1 LILPEYIFVLRNYLK
16 KPIFRANSYDLK
28 KLERSLSLTSVIAIS
43 IGGMLGSGIFVLPG
57 LAAAKTGSSVW
68 LAYLL
73 AAVCI
78 LPAALSKSELATAM
92 PSSGGTYVYIER
104 AFGPIFGTIAGIGLW
119 LSLLLKSAF
128 ALVGFGAYLSI
139 LVNIEV
145 GLTKYIALI
154 FLLVILFLNILGV
167 KKVGRVQLVIVSM
180 SIITLSLILIFG
192 LPKVSPALLDPFLSK
207 GNMGLISTIAFVYI
221 SYAGVTKVAAIA
233 GEIKNPSKN
242 LPRAMILSL
251 FIMMTIYVFVAFVLV
266 GNIPIGELKT
276 DIKPIYTIANLL
288 GGSFIGYIAAG
299 IGIVT
304 LISMANSGV
313 LAASRFPFAMAID
326 KLLPDFMGKIHSK
339 YLTPVVTIIMTCVAM
354 GLVIIFLDVEKIAK
368 LASAFMVMMFILVN
382 ASVIVLRETS
392 AQWYNPPFRSPLYP
406 FVQLFGI
413 ISGVVLLVFLGLGPF
428 MAVVGIF
435 TIGIVIYFF
444 FGKNATRTGILRKY
458 GHRPA
463 MYLFYKKK
471 DKDKIRYRNNQQN
484 KVQNLDGKLVSDAG
498 VVVPLLGNEKSP
510 EMLLEIAAAIN
521 KRDKIQAV
529 NVTEVPNQTFL
540 DAFSEIDPHITSLER
555 RIERLAESK
564 DIIIDF
570 EVVVTHEMSDTI
582 HELSD
587 QTHCDWL
594 VMGWNGRAHS
604 GILVSNPIGWLV
616 THINSDFALFK
627 DEGVRYISKVL
638 LALRPGRKDKNFIAV
653 ADRICQFYNASL
665 TLLHVVPE
673 TTNKTTIAD
682 IEQNSKNLLLKVDTK
697 TDVHILKDDD
707 SVTAISKESASYDL
721 LILGTPQKDNW
732 LSVLFGTGKDKYA
745 EKSACSVLRLTMK
758 DV

>member
-1 LILPEYIFVLRNYLK
+1 M
-16 KPIFRANSYDLK
+16 K

-266 GNIPIGELKT
+266 GNIPMGELKT

-326 KLLPDFMGKIHSK
+326 KLLPEFMGKIHSK

-382 ASVIVLRETS
+382 ACVIVLRETS

-413 ISGVVLLVFLGLGPF
+413 VSGVVLLVFLGLGPF

-435 TIGIVIYFF
+435 AIGIVIYFYY
-444 FGKNATRTGILRKY
+444 GKNATRTGILRKY

-471 DKDKIRYRNNQQN
+471 EEDKIRYRNNQQN
-484 KVQNLDGKLVSDAG
+484 EVQSLDGNLVSDAG
-498 VVVPLLGNEKSP
+498 AVVPLLGNEKSP

-555 RIERLAESK
+555 RIKRLAESK

-570 EVVVTHEMSDTI
+570 EAVVTHEMSDTI

-665 TLLHVVPE
+665 TLLHVVPV
-673 TTNKTTIAD
+673 TTDKTTIAD
-682 IEQNSKNLLLKVDTK
+682 MEQNSKNLLLKVDTK
-697 TDVHILKDDD
+697 TDVHIIKDDD

-758 DV
+758 NV

>member
-1 LILPEYIFVLRNYLK
+1 MR
-16 KPIFRANSYDLK
+16 

-57 LAAAKTGSSVW
+57 LAAAKTGSSLW

-73 AAVCI
+73 AALCI

-104 AFGPIFGTIAGIGLW
+104 AFGPFFGTIAGIGLW
-119 LSLLLKSAF
+119 LSLLLKSSF

-139 LVNIEV
+139 LVNIEN
-145 GLTKYIALI
+145 GLTKYIALV
-154 FLLVILFLNILGV
+154 FLLIILFLNIFGV
-167 KKVGRVQLVIVSM
+167 KKVGKVQIVIVSI
-180 SIITLSLILIFG
+180 SVITLGLILVFG
-192 LPKVSPALLDPFLSK
+192 LPKVSPALLEPFMLK
-207 GNMGLISTIAFVYI
+207 GNMGLVSTVAFVYI

-242 LPRAMILSL
+242 LPRAMIFSL
-251 FIMMTIYVFVAFVLV
+251 IIMATIYVFVAFVLV
-266 GNIPIGELKT
+266 GNIPMEALER
-276 DIKPIYTIANLL
+276 DIRPIYTIANLL
-288 GGSFIGYIAAG
+288 GGTYVGYIAAG
-299 IGIVT
+299 VGIIT

-326 KLLPDFMGKIHSK
+326 SLLPKFMGKIHSK
-339 YLTPVVTIIMTCVAM
+339 YLTPVVTIVMTCIIMA
-354 GLVIIFLDVEKIAK
+354 LVILFLDVEKIAK

-382 ASVIVLRETS
+382 ACVIVLRETA

-413 ISGVVLLVFLGLGPF
+413 ISGIVLLVFLGRGPF
-428 MAVVGIF
+428 IAVLSIFVIGYGI
-435 TIGIVIYFF
+435 YYF

-463 MYLFYKKK
+463 LYLFYKRK
-471 DKDKIRYRNNQQN
+471 DNKQITYRQNQSGNN
-484 KVQNLDGKLVSDAG
+484 QNLDGKLASDAG
-498 VVVPLLGNEKSP
+498 VAVALLGNEKSP
-510 EMLLEIAAAIN
+510 EMLVEIGAAIN
-521 KRDKIQAV
+521 KKKKIQAV
-529 NVTEVPNQTFL
+529 NITEVPNQTFL
-540 DAFSEIDPHITSLER
+540 DAFVEENPRILSLER
-555 RIERLAESK
+555 RIARLGQSK
-564 DIIIDF
+564 EIEIDF
-570 EVVVTHEMSDTI
+570 EAVVTHEISDTI

-604 GILVSNPIGWLV
+604 GILVSNPIGWLL

-627 DEGVRYISKVL
+627 DDGVRYISRVL

-673 TTNKTTIAD
+673 SMDNTAIRQMEETSQKLLEKARTK
-682 IEQNSKNLLLKVDTK
+682 SKVEIVVN
-697 TDVHILKDDD
+697 DD
-707 SVTAISKESASYDL
+707 SITAISKASASYDL

-732 LSVLFGTGKDKYA
+732 ISVLFGTGKDMYT
-745 EKSACSVLRLTMK
+745 EKSACSVLRLTMR
-758 DV
+758 DN

>member
-1 LILPEYIFVLRNYLK
+1 M
-16 KPIFRANSYDLK
+16 K

-57 LAAAKTGSSVW
+57 LAAAKTGSSIW
-68 LAYLL
+68 MAYLI
-73 AAVCI
+73 AAICI

-104 AFGPIFGTIAGIGLW
+104 AFGPLFGTIAGFGLW
-119 LSLLLKSAF
+119 LSLLFKSAF

-139 LVNIEV
+139 LINIDP
-145 GLTKYIALI
+145 GLTKYIAVL
-154 FLLVILFLNILGV
+154 FLVLILFLNIMGV
-167 KKVGRVQLVIVSM
+167 KKVGKVQIFIVSI
-180 SIITLSLILIFG
+180 SLTTLALILLFG
-192 LPKVSPALLDPFLSK
+192 LPSTSSALLDPFLLK
-207 GNMGLISTIAFVYI
+207 GKMGLFSTVAFVYI

-233 GEIKNPSKN
+233 GEIKNPGTN

-251 FIMMTIYVFVAFVLV
+251 FIMTIIYVSVAFVLV
-266 GNIPIGELKT
+266 GNLPLEQLQT
-276 DIKPIYTIANLL
+276 DIKPIYTISKLL
-288 GGSFIGYIAAG
+288 GGNIVGYVAALVG
-299 IGIVT
+299 VIT

-339 YLTPVVTIIMTCVAM
+339 FLTPVVTILMTCFLMV
-354 GLVIIFLDVEKIAK
+354 LVILFLDVEKIAK

-382 ASVIVLRETS
+382 ACVIVLRETS
-392 AQWYNPPFRSPLYP
+392 AQWYNPPYRSPLYP

-413 ISGVVLLVFLGLGPF
+413 FSGIALLVFLGVGP
-428 MAVVGIF
+428 MLAILGIF
-435 TIGIVIYFF
+435 LLGFVIYFF

-463 MYLFYKKK
+463 LYLLYKRKRNT
-471 DKDKIRYRNNQQN
+471 KITYRNSQNQSL
-484 KVQNLDGKLVSDAG
+484 QNLDGELASNAG
-498 VVVPLLGNEKSP
+498 VVVPLLGNERSP
-510 EMLLEIAAAIN
+510 EMLVEIAAAIN
-521 KRDKIQAV
+521 KREKIQVV

-540 DAFSEIDPHITSLER
+540 DAMVEENPRIASLER
-555 RIERLAESK
+555 RVNRLATSQ
-564 DIIIDF
+564 DIQVDF
-570 EVVVTHEMSDTI
+570 EAAVTHEISDTI
-582 HELSD
+582 HELSN

-604 GILVSNPIGWLV
+604 GILVSNPIGWLL

-627 DEGVRYISKVL
+627 DDGVRYIGKVL

-653 ADRICQFYNASL
+653 ADRICSFYNASL

-673 TTNKTTIAD
+673 KTDWDTINNMEAH
-682 IEQNSKNLLLKVDTK
+682 SKKLLKKVDTSSMVIVQR
-697 TDVHILKDDD
+697 DND
-707 SVTAISKESASYDL
+707 SIGAISKASASFDL

-732 LSVLFGTGKDKYA
+732 ISVLFGTGKDKFT
-745 EKSACSVLRLTMK
+745 EKSACSVLRLTMR
-758 DV
+758 DH